1 MGTESFFE
9 RLGEILGNFIRVLV
23 EALTGFFRLIGQAG
37 ANFIDGLSRSLG
49 MDPNWISIL
58 VLIIGLLL
66 LVSAIR
72 AFLRGSI
79 IWGLIV
85 LLLALWTLSLLIGG

>member
-1 MGTESFFE
+1 MATESFFE

-23 EALTGFFRLIGQAG
+23 EALSDFFRMIGQAG
-37 ANFIDGLSRSLG
+37 ANFIDGLSRALG

-58 VLIIGLLL
+58 ILIIGLLL
-66 LVSAIR
+66 LVSAVR

-79 IWGLIV
+79 IWGLVV
-85 LLLALWTLSLLIGG
+85 LLLAMWTLSLLIG

>member
-1 MGTESFFE
+1 MDTESFFE

-23 EALTGFFRLIGQAG
+23 EALTGFFRMIGQAG

-49 MDPNWISIL
+49 MDPNWVSIL

-66 LVSAIR
+66 LVGAVR

-85 LLLALWTLSLLIGG
+85 LLLALWTLSLLIG

>member
-9 RLGEILGNFIRVLV
+9 RLGEILGNFIRILV
-23 EALTGFFRLIGQAG
+23 EFLSDFFHMIGQAG
-37 ANFIDGLSRSLG
+37 ANFLDGLAHALG
-49 MDPNWISIL
+49 MDPNWVSIL
-58 VLIIGLLL
+58 VLVIGLLL
-66 LVSAIR
+66 LFSAIR

-85 LLLALWTLSLLIGG
+85 LFIALWVLSLLIS